1 MSKKIDSTLKELIKA
16 LKKHAEVTGAPRVPI
31 KRAQKA
37 AARVQAAVNAYT
49 EAVHTKTG
57 LPSPF
62 TDLIEPGLDED
73 TLRSLKSERD
83 AVLRR
88 HNVFVA

>member
-1 MSKKIDSTLKELIKA
+1 MSKKIESALKDLIKA
-16 LKKHAEVTGAPRVPI
+16 LKKHGEVMSAPRVPI
-31 KRAQKA
+31 KQAQKA
-37 AARVQAAVNAYT
+37 GARVQAAANAYT
-49 EAVHTKTG
+49 EAVHQRTG
-57 LPSPF
+57 RPSPF

-88 HNVFVA
+88 HNVYPA